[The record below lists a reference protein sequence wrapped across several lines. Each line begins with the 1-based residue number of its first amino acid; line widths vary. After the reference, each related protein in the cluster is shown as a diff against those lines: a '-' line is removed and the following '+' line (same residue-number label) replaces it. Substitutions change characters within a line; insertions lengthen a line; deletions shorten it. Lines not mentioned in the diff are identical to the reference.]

1 MHILFVI
8 IILLQHASHVTLS
21 MEKMLSRVE
30 GVNTSTTVGALTIN
44 RYTNDITSDPLA
56 QFAVV
61 FAALIHDV
69 DHTVSGLS
77 TGKLVLL
84 LLH

>member
-1 MHILFVI
+1 
-8 IILLQHASHVTLS
+8 

-30 GVNTSTTVGALTIN
+30 KVNATVGGLSIN
-44 RYTNDITSDPLA
+44 RYTNDITSDPLT

-61 FAALIHDV
+61 YAALIHDV

-77 TGKLVLL
+77 IEDRKSCY
-84 LLH
+84 

>member
-30 GVNTSTTVGALTIN
+30 GANATVGALSMN